1 MRRWVLALARIAVVF
16 VILADVFVT
25 AAIERP
31 DLLQP
36 TIAGSDS
43 ANYEAAGERLN
54 SGHNLYGPLL
64 PGDRPIP
71 RYPAE
76 FPAPILSPPLIAVIW
91 RPLAVFGDLAI
102 EAWWLIALMLVVAI
116 VLWFASIGTWATLG
130 WLLALVALGWPLAL
144 MSIARPGLGAQSP
157 IGVAA
162 LSGNLNAY
170 LLGLCV
176 VTWWA
181 AAHGRSWLAGAAAA
195 TAAVL
200 KLGPFALGWWLF
212 VRRDWSAVAAF
223 GATVG
228 VLGIVGLIGAGVH
241 ANVAFVRLALSSQ
254 IQPTSLSVPWLL
266 AFVFHASPRQEAIG
280 TTVATIVGLIAVFG
294 ARRHA
299 RISFLL
305 TLLVV
310 IFSSPVVLGGNF
322 VLLLAAVSPPA
333 MPGPE
338 SMPPGQPRSWRVG
351 SWFVAKTD
359 RAGPTA
365 NADVMRPPG
374 SPT

>member
-1 MRRWVLALARIAVVF
+1 MPIRRRALAVTRVAVVLL
-16 VILADVFVT
+16 ILVDGFVT
-25 AAIERP
+25 ATIERP

-36 TIAGSDS
+36 TVAGSDS

-54 SGHNLYGPLL
+54 AGHNLYGPLL

-76 FPAPILSPPLIAVIW
+76 FPAPLLSPPLVAVIW
-91 RPLAVFGDLAI
+91 RPLAVFGDPAI
-102 EAWWLIALMLVVAI
+102 EAWWLIGLTLIVAVVI
-116 VLWFASIGTWATLG
+116 WFASVGGWATLG

-144 MSIARPGLGAQSP
+144 MSIPHPDLGAQSP

-181 AAHGRSWLAGAAAA
+181 TAHGRSWLAGAAAA

-223 GATVG
+223 AATVAI
-228 VLGIVGLIGAGVH
+228 LGIVGLLGAGVH
-241 ANVAFVRLALSSQ
+241 ANVAFVRLALSAQ
-254 IQPTSLSVPWLL
+254 IRPTSLSVPWLL
-266 AFVFHASPRQEAIG
+266 AFVFHASPRQEATG
-280 TTVATIVGLIAVFG
+280 TVVTMIVGLIAVFA

-299 RISFLL
+299 RISFLV
-305 TLLVV
+305 TLLVI

-322 VLLLAAVSPPA
+322 VLLLAAASRPA

-338 SMPPGQPRSWRVG
+338 STPMGRTRGRGVG
-351 SWFVAKTD
+351 SWFRAKTNRTD
-359 RAGPTA
+359 PSPVPT
-365 NADVMRPPG
+365 
-374 SPT
+374 